1 MKHYDVIVAGVG
13 GMGSSITYHLAEK
26 GLKTLALER
35 YELNHANGSSHGET
49 RGMRTAYYEHPGY
62 LPLIN
67 RALQLWVDLQKKT
80 EKPIIRM
87 TGGVAIGN
95 PEGTLVGGQIAAA
108 KKHRF
113 PHEVLSPGEANDR
126 FQCFHVSKD
135 ELCFYTPGSG
145 ILWPENSI
153 TIHAKL
159 AEEEGAELH
168 FDEPLVKWREKDGK
182 VFVSTKKGEYSA
194 DKLVFSTGAW
204 LPQLVAEVK
213 LPLTVERQVLFWFKP
228 VRMKEAFGPDRMPA
242 FNWQEADGRI
252 FYGVANVGSGVKVAR
267 HHGGKTTTPQRV
279 SRKVTKADGVEPS
292 GLVRI
297 GFPNLDPNPAA
308 GRVCLY
314 TNAPDNRFVIDFYP
328 GSKNVIIASPCSGH
342 GFKFSTVVG
351 EVVAELALK
360 GRSKYD
366 LGFVSI
372 ARFKKDT
379 TK

>member
-1 MKHYDVIVAGVG
+1 
-13 GMGSSITYHLAEK
+13 
-26 GLKTLALER
+26 
-35 YELNHANGSSHGET
+35 
-49 RGMRTAYYEHPGY
+49 
-62 LPLIN
+62 
-67 RALQLWVDLQKKT
+67 
-80 EKPIIRM
+80 
-87 TGGVAIGN
+87 
-95 PEGTLVGGQIAAA
+95 
-108 KKHRF
+108 
-113 PHEVLSPGEANDR
+113 
-126 FQCFHVSKD
+126 
-135 ELCFYTPGSG
+135 
-145 ILWPENSI
+145 
-153 TIHAKL
+153 
-159 AEEEGAELH
+159 
-168 FDEPLVKWREKDGK
+168 
-182 VFVSTKKGEYSA
+182 
-194 DKLVFSTGAW
+194 
-204 LPQLVAEVK
+204 
-213 LPLTVERQVLFWFKP
+213 
-228 VRMKEAFGPDRMPA
+228 
-242 FNWQEADGRI
+242 NWQEADGRI